1 MNNDIEQLII
11 EEEVILFNNYSDN
24 SSSLD
29 FKNINMIQNENVDIN
44 KSNIFI

>member
-11 EEEVILFNNYSDN
+11 EEEVILFNNDSDN